1 MRVIC
6 AWCVLLAGVAMA
18 QSTAQNPT
26 KGAPPSGAQAAAK
39 GGAPGAAQGA
49 PQGTPQTTACIIRVD
64 TAGPIRAGMTI
75 RAARLALP
83 GTVFKQTDE
92 VGGSSIAFFAVT
104 RASKRIMDLYPNQED
119 GIKDTSKIELI
130 RVYDPACATVEGV
143 HPGMPLIAVEGKF
156 GNLKKLILEQSE
168 MREYAQFD
176 KLPSWLEI
184 QVGSG
189 EAGLYDPGQLCTQ
202 RYKAAAGVESL
213 WVSHP
218 IKNKLLDDDQFCKAP
233 EKK

>member
-1 MRVIC
+1 M
-6 AWCVLLAGVAMA
+6 AGAAMA
-18 QSTAQNPT
+18 QTPAQN
-26 KGAPPSGAQAAAK
+26 AAK
-39 GGAPGAAQGA
+39 GTPQSAAQNTAKGTPSTAQGA
-49 PQGTPQTTACIIRVD
+49 PQPTACVVRLD
-64 TAGPIRAGMTI
+64 TAGPIHAGMTI

-119 GIKDTSKIELI
+119 GIKETSKVELI

-143 HPGMPLIAVEGKF
+143 HPGMPLIAVEGQF
-156 GNLKKLILEQSE
+156 GNLKKLIVEQSE

-202 RYKAAAGVESL
+202 RYKAAAAVESL
-213 WVSHP
+213 WVSHE